1 MGLNKTQYMSELK
14 YKVGDKVRIKGFG
27 WYNENK
33 DEDGNIDINDDF
45 TFYADR
51 SKYCGKVFT
60 ISEVFDICYSVK
72 EDNNEYYWT
81 DEMIDCLVERNGK
94 TYPYKIGDR
103 VILKGNNRCA
113 TITDLKYNSFGNLS
127 YYIKI
132 DNDKDISTD
141 CPTDLLLPYD
151 NTIEGLVEETKSKF
165 KIGDKVIVSDT
176 SGIWEITDINDNT
189 LYSLKRENH
198 TATLTTYGGF
208 LTLHEG
214 TTDKMIECKV
224 EEKCDYAQTDNLS
237 GVIQVTPSSACS
249 YGFSDFEGDET
260 SEWYLP
266 EGYQF
271 VDENGNVINAT
282 KIVLEKKTPKYPTT
296 YKECLS
302 VLGVPDV
309 VIHNAKPSEYK
320 LFESLIRLKRCRD
333 AYWKIYGEENGLGKP
348 WELDWREGRYIIY
361 RNQDDIIRG
370 YREAGCAEH
379 HILSFPTAEMRDYFK
394 ENFDTDIEI
403 CKEFL

>member
-1 MGLNKTQYMSELK
+1 MSELK
-14 YKVGDKVRIKGFG
+14 YKVGDKVQIKSLD
-27 WYNENK
+27 WCNRHTNET
-33 DEDGNIDINDDF
+33 EGNWKYF
-45 TFYADR
+45 PF
-51 SKYCGKVFT
+51 SCHMKKYCGKIMT
-60 ISEVFDICYSVK
+60 ISVVRGCSYSMI
-72 EDNNEYYWT
+72 EDDYKYAWT
-81 DEMIDCLVERNGK
+81 DE
-94 TYPYKIGDR
+94 
-103 VILKGNNRCA
+103 
-113 TITDLKYNSFGNLS
+113 
-127 YYIKI
+127 
-132 DNDKDISTD
+132 
-141 CPTDLLLPYD
+141 
-151 NTIEGLVEETKSKF
+151 
-165 KIGDKVIVSDT
+165 
-176 SGIWEITDINDNT
+176 
-189 LYSLKRENH
+189 
-198 TATLTTYGGF
+198 
-208 LTLHEG
+208 
-214 TTDKMIECKV
+214 MIECKV

-237 GVIQVTPSSACS
+237 CVIQVTPSSACS
-249 YGFSDFEGDET
+249 YGYSDFEGDET

-282 KIVLEKKTPKYPTT
+282 KIVLEKKKPKYPKT

-302 VLGVPDV
+302 VLGIYNGLTDV